1 MGLRKTVW
9 VVVAV
14 AALWAC
20 GAVAAR
26 ASDVCN
32 GLVPAAARSAI
43 EKQYP
48 KFRLPL
54 EADYD
59 PTDIDD
65 GEGGVQCLGIA
76 KGSYHRGNGVEYAL
90 NITSTKAPHTVLVVA
105 YQSGATWQVEL
116 VWDWGSATLGS
127 VYAGTAAAGNYARTE
142 TLEGPANE
150 PGERLAY
157 KAGHDGVVS
166 GRIGSTGA
174 AFFFNGKHWIH
185 VWVSD

>member
-1 MGLRKTVW
+1 L
-9 VVVAV
+9 VALV
-14 AALWAC
+14 AF
-20 GAVAAR
+20 AAAAAQAR
-26 ASDVCN
+26 DVCK
-32 GLVPAAARSAI
+32 GLVPEAARSAI

-48 KFRLPL
+48 QFRLPL

-59 PTDIDD
+59 PTDIHD

-76 KGSYHRGNGVEYAL
+76 KGSYHRGSGVEYAL

-105 YQSGATWQVEL
+105 YQLGAIWQVEL

-127 VYAGTAAAGNYARTE
+127 VYAGTAAAGDYARTE
-142 TLEGPANE
+142 ALEGPANE
-150 PGERLAY
+150 PGERLVY

-166 GRIGSTGA
+166 GQIGSSGA
-174 AFFFNGKHWIH
+174 AFFFDGKRWIH